1 MHELKI
7 FTLCPQGLGSSMIA
21 KINVQ
26 KALDKLGVEYDVECS
41 GVASITGMKYDLIV
55 TIEEMRSSLER
66 FDQNRIIY
74 ISNFFKKDEIAEKVT
89 AKLKELG
96 LIK

>member
-1 MHELKI
+1 MIKV

-26 KALDKLGVEYDVECS
+26 KVLDALGVDSDIECS
-41 GVASITGMKYDLIV
+41 GVASIVGQKYDIIV

-66 FDQNRIIY
+66 ADQNRIVY
-74 ISNFFKKDEIAEKVT
+74 ISNFFKKDEIAQKVE
-89 AKLKELG
+89 AKLRELK
-96 LIK
+96 LI